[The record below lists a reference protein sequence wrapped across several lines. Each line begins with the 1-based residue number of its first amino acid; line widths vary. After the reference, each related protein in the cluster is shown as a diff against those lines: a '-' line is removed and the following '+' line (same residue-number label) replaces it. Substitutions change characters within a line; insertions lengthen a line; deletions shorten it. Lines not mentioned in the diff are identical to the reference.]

1 MFSHEANN
9 DGSQSAEYLRT
20 LKDGIFSNMK
30 GKIRFKA
37 VEFPLID
44 NERSHW
50 IMKEVIGNTIV
61 VVYSSLKSL

>member
-44 NERSHW
+44 NERSH
-50 IMKEVIGNTIV
+50 
-61 VVYSSLKSL
+61 